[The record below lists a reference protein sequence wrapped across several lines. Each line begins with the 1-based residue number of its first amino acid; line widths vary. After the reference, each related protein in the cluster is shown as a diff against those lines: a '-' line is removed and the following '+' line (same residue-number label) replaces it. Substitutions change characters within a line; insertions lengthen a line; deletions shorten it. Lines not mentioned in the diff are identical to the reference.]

1 MKTETITITI
11 TETELKEAFKTYET
25 FKQFILDKF
34 GIDID
39 YLEYQERI
47 NEQ

>member
-1 MKTETITITI
+1 MKTEIITI
-11 TETELKEAFKTYET
+11 TETELKEAFKSYET

-47 NEQ
+47 NKQ